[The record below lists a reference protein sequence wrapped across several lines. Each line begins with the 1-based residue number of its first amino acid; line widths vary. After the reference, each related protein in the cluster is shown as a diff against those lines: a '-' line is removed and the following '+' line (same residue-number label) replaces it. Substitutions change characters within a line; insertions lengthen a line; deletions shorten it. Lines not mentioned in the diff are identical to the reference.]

1 MKQLL
6 VDIGNSR
13 LKWALDEEQ
22 ILQSGIVGMT
32 DNDLVA
38 KLHHQWQQLQPELA
52 VLCSVAGE
60 QITETISA
68 TIRENWSCPLHK
80 ITVCDNALGV
90 TNAYTVPAQL
100 GADRWVALFAARKLV
115 PGPVCIVD
123 CGTAITVDV
132 MDEKGQ
138 HLGGAILPGTN
149 LQRQMLKQETAGVD
163 WQKLKS
169 ARLLLGQFP
178 GLPIKSTTAAVEY
191 GTSYGLAG
199 AIDRLIIEFSGQLGD
214 NMTVLL
220 TGGAAPDI
228 ADLLSSDY
236 RMEKDLVFIGL
247 SLFGR
252 SLANKSLAG
261 ASIK

>member
-1 MKQLL
+1 MRRLL

-13 LKWALDEEQ
+13 LKWALDDDQ
-22 ILQSGIVGMT
+22 ILQSGVVVITDSDFIVQLQ
-32 DNDLVA
+32 N
-38 KLHHQWQQLQPELA
+38 QWQQLQPESA
-52 VLCSVAGE
+52 VLCSVADKKM
-60 QITETISA
+60 TEKISA
-68 TIRENWSCPLHK
+68 TIRENWSCLLHQ
-80 ITVCDNALGV
+80 ITACENSLGV
-90 TNAYTVPAQL
+90 TNAYTNPSQL
-100 GADRWVALFAARKLV
+100 GADRWAALLAARKLV
-115 PGPVCIVD
+115 SGPVCIVD

-132 MDEKGQ
+132 MNEKGR
-138 HLGGAILPGTN
+138 HLGGAILPGVN

-163 WQKLKS
+163 WQELKS
-169 ARLLLGQFP
+169 PKLT
-178 GLPIKSTTAAVEY
+178 GLPITSTTAAVEY

-199 AIDRLIIEFSGQLGD
+199 AIDRLIIEFSAQLGD

-247 SLFGR
+247 SLLGR
-252 SLANKSLAG
+252 SLAKKSLAG

>member
-1 MKQLL
+1 MRQLL

-13 LKWALDEEQ
+13 LKWALYEEQ
-22 ILQSGIVGMT
+22 ILQSGIVVIT

-38 KLHHQWQQLQPELA
+38 KLQNPWQQLRPELA
-52 VLCSVAGE
+52 VLCSVADE
-60 QITETISA
+60 QMTETISA
-68 TIRENWSCPLHK
+68 AIRENWPCPLHK
-80 ITVCDNALGV
+80 ITVCDNTLGV
-90 TNAYTVPAQL
+90 TNAYTNPLQL
-100 GADRWVALFAARKLV
+100 GADRWAALLAARNLV

-132 MDEKGQ
+132 MNEKGR
-138 HLGGAILPGTN
+138 HLGGAILPGVN

-163 WQKLKS
+163 WQELKS
-169 ARLLLGQFP
+169 PKLT
-178 GLPIKSTTAAVEY
+178 GLPITSTTAAVEY

-199 AIDRLIIEFSGQLGD
+199 AIDRLIIEFSAQLGD

-247 SLFGR
+247 SLLGR
-252 SLANKSLAG
+252 SLAKKSLAG